1 MTYSISLFLWITTT
15 KYLSKYLFNTS
26 WYICCGHQPIRKI
39 TVANFKNRYEK
50 ILNLSHIRTHGFRH
64 SFATPLIN
72 GNINIETI
80 SKLMGHSTVQ
90 ETWNRYGHLY
100 PEKTN
105 EAIEYVNKI
114 IKI

>member
-1 MTYSISLFLWITTT
+1 
-15 KYLSKYLFNTS
+15 
-26 WYICCGHQPIRKI
+26 
-39 TVANFKNRYEK
+39 
-50 ILNLSHIRTHGFRH
+50 
-64 SFATPLIN
+64 
-72 GNINIETI
+72 
-80 SKLMGHSTVQ
+80 MGHSTVQ